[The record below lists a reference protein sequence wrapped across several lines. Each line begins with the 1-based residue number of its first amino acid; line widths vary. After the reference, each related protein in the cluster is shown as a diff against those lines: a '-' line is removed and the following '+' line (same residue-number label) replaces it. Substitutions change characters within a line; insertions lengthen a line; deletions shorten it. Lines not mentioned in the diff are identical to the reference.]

1 MAVSVCAAPRFFTTQ
16 DLNFEVPLA
25 ELSQWSTDLLAHRRT
40 MDHPFNPGL
49 FIEALMAQA
58 HSVLAKPSSVT

>member
-1 MAVSVCAAPRFFTTQ
+1 MAVSVSATPRFFTIQ
-16 DLNFEVPLA
+16 DLDFDVPLA
-25 ELSQWSTDLLAHRRT
+25 ELSQWNTDLLVHRRT

-58 HSVLAKPSSVT
+58 HSVLAKPSTVT